1 MGKNDRKANCL
12 FGARYMLTQV
22 EALQNEIQGALVGDD
37 IEHVHQMRVASRR
50 MRNALNLFRDCLSDK
65 KAKAWGDEI
74 RKITK
79 SLGNARD
86 LDIQIELIDRCYAAS
101 LEDRYK
107 PGYNRLLLRLKQQ
120 RAKAQKK
127 VNRTLVN
134 LQGGGMLD
142 RMQAHLS
149 TLTAG
154 SENIY
159 LYTPSL
165 YRQAFEAINSNL
177 EEFLSYEKFIHDPQN
192 IEELHAMRITGKHL
206 RYTLEIFAPI
216 YGTALDVYVRAMKNI
231 QDLLGEI
238 HDNDVW
244 IVWLPK
250 FIDQERT
257 RVEDYFG
264 NTGPLKRL
272 LSGLHHFIE
281 DRQRV
286 RDEEYQTFLS
296 TWETLAY
303 ENAWTVLREIIQ
315 APVNIEAVLARVTPQ
330 AKRVPDESQTQDD
343 TSEFE
348 VELTSE
354 NLLDTDDTLHPTDS
368 ADESGEDN

>member
-50 MRNALNLFRDCLSDK
+50 MRNALNLFGDCLSDK

-79 SLGNARD
+79 SLGKARD
-86 LDIQIELIDRCYAAS
+86 LDIQIELINRCYAAS

-120 RAKAQKK
+120 RAKAQEK

-134 LQGGGMLD
+134 LQGGGILA
-142 RMQAHLS
+142 RMQAHLMAV
-149 TLTAG
+149 TAG

-165 YRQAFEAINSNL
+165 YQQAFETINRNL
-177 EEFLSYEKFIHDPQN
+177 EEFLSYEKYIHDPQN

-216 YGTALDVYVRAMKNI
+216 YGTALDLHVRAMKNI

-244 IVWLPK
+244 IAWLPK
-250 FIDQERT
+250 FIDQERA

-264 NTGPLKRL
+264 HTGPFRRL
-272 LSGLHHFIE
+272 LPGLNHFIE

-303 ENAWTVLREIIQ
+303 ENAWMVLKEIIQ
-315 APVNIEAVLARVTPQ
+315 APINIEAVLVHMPPQ
-330 AKRVPDESQTQDD
+330 AKHMLDEAQTQDD
-343 TSEFE
+343 TAEFE

-354 NLLDTDDTLHPTDS
+354 DLLEIDEPLPPIDS
-368 ADESGEDN
+368 VDEHGEEF

>member
-12 FGARYMLTQV
+12 FGAHYMLTQV
-22 EALQNEIQGALVGDD
+22 EALQSEIQGALVGDD

-50 MRNALNLFRDCLSDK
+50 MRNALNLFRDCLSDRK
-65 KAKAWGDEI
+65 MKTWGDEI

-79 SLGNARD
+79 SLGKARD
-86 LDIQIELIDRCYAAS
+86 LDIQIELIARCYAAS

-120 RAKAQKK
+120 RTKTQEK

-134 LQGGGMLD
+134 LQGGGILD

-149 TLTAG
+149 AVTAG
-154 SENIY
+154 SESIY

-165 YRQAFEAINSNL
+165 YQQAFEAINSNL
-177 EEFLSYEKFIHDPQN
+177 EEFLSFEKFIHDPQN

-216 YGTALDVYVRAMKNI
+216 YGTALDLHVRAMKNV

-244 IVWLPK
+244 IAWLPK
-250 FIDQERT
+250 FIEQERA

-264 NTGPLKRL
+264 HTGPFRRL
-272 LSGLHHFIE
+272 LPGLKHFIE

-286 RDEEYQTFLS
+286 RDEEYQAFLS

-303 ENAWTVLREIIQ
+303 ENAWTVLREVIQ
-315 APVNIEAVLARVTPQ
+315 APINIEAVLAHVTPQ
-330 AKRVPDESQTQDD
+330 AKRLPDEAQTPDD

-348 VELTSE
+348 VELTSQD
-354 NLLDTDDTLHPTDS
+354 LLDRDQPSPPTDS
-368 ADESGEDN
+368 AEESAEE

>member
-22 EALQNEIQGALVGDD
+22 EALLNEIQGALVGDD

-65 KAKAWGDEI
+65 KAKTWGDEI

-79 SLGNARD
+79 SLGKARD

-107 PGYNRLLLRLKQQ
+107 PGYNRLLLRLQQQ
-120 RAKAQKK
+120 RAKTQEK
-127 VNRTLVN
+127 VNRILIN
-134 LQGGGMLD
+134 LQASGILD
-142 RMQAHLS
+142 RMQAHL
-149 TLTAG
+149 LAVTAG

-165 YRQAFEAINSNL
+165 YQQAFEAINSNL
-177 EEFLSYEKFIHDPQN
+177 EEFLSYEKFIYDPQN

-216 YGTALDVYVRAMKNI
+216 YGTALDLHVRAMKNV

-244 IVWLPK
+244 IAWLPK
-250 FIDQERT
+250 FIEQERT

-264 NTGPLKRL
+264 HTGPFRRL
-272 LSGLHHFIE
+272 LSGLNHFIE
-281 DRQRV
+281 DRQHV

-315 APVNIEAVLARVTPQ
+315 APINIEEILDRVTQQTKP
-330 AKRVPDESQTQDD
+330 VLDESQRQDD
-343 TSEFE
+343 PIEFE
-348 VELTSE
+348 VELTSSD
-354 NLLDTDDTLHPTDS
+354 LLDRDQPLPPTDS
-368 ADESGEDN
+368 VDESGENF

>member
-12 FGARYMLTQV
+12 FGASYMLTQV
-22 EALQNEIQGALVGDD
+22 IALQNEIQGALVGDD

-65 KAKAWGDEI
+65 KAKTWGDEI

-107 PGYNRLLLRLKQQ
+107 PGYSRLLLRLKQQ
-120 RAKAQKK
+120 RAKAQEK

-134 LQGGGMLD
+134 LQGGGILD
-142 RMQAHLS
+142 RMQAHL
-149 TLTAG
+149 TALTAG
-154 SENIY
+154 SEKIY

-165 YRQAFEAINSNL
+165 YQQAFEAVNSNL

-216 YGTALDVYVRAMKNI
+216 YGTALDLYVRAMKNV

-244 IVWLPK
+244 IAWLPK
-250 FIDQERT
+250 FIDQESA

-272 LSGLHHFIE
+272 LPGLHHFSE
-281 DRQRV
+281 DRQHV
-286 RDEEYQTFLS
+286 RDEVYQTFLS

-303 ENAWTVLREIIQ
+303 ENAWAILREIIQ
-315 APVNIEAVLARVTPQ
+315 APINIETVLAHVTPQ
-330 AKRVPDESQTQDD
+330 ANRVPDEATTQDD
-343 TSEFE
+343 TAEFE

-354 NLLDTDDTLHPTDS
+354 DLLDSEEPLPPIDS
-368 ADESGEDN
+368 MDELGEEI

>member
-22 EALQNEIQGALVGDD
+22 KALQNEIQGALVGDD

-50 MRNALNLFRDCLSDK
+50 MRNVLNLFNDCLSDK
-65 KAKAWGDEI
+65 KSTAWGDEI

-79 SLGNARD
+79 SLGKARD

-120 RAKAQKK
+120 RAKTQEK

-134 LQGGGMLD
+134 LQGGGILD

-149 TLTAG
+149 AVTAG
-154 SENIY
+154 SENVY

-165 YRQAFEAINSNL
+165 YQQAFEAINSNL

-216 YGTALDVYVRAMKNI
+216 YGTALDLHVRAMKNI

-244 IVWLPK
+244 IAWLPK
-250 FIDQERT
+250 FIEQERA

-264 NTGPLKRL
+264 NTGPIKRFL
-272 LSGLHHFIE
+272 PGLHYFIE

-286 RDEEYQTFLS
+286 RDDVYQTFLS
-296 TWETLAY
+296 TWETLAF

-315 APVNIEAVLARVTPQ
+315 APINIETVLAHVTPQ
-330 AKRVPDESQTQDD
+330 ATRVPDEAQTQDD

-354 NLLDTDDTLHPTDS
+354 GLLDIEEPLPPIGS
-368 ADESGEDN
+368 RDEPGEDI

>member
-65 KAKAWGDEI
+65 KAKTWGDEI

-79 SLGNARD
+79 SLGRARD
-86 LDIQIELIDRCYAAS
+86 LDIQIEVIDRCYAAS
-101 LEDRYK
+101 LEERFK

-120 RAKAQKK
+120 RAKAQEK
-127 VNRTLVN
+127 VNRTLIN
-134 LQGGGMLD
+134 LQTGGILD
-142 RMQAHLS
+142 RMQAHL
-149 TLTAG
+149 TAVTAG
-154 SENIY
+154 SEKIY

-165 YRQAFEAINSNL
+165 YQQAFEAINSNL
-177 EEFLSYEKFIHDPQN
+177 EEFLSFEKFIHDPQN

-216 YGTALDVYVRAMKNI
+216 YGTALDLHVRAMKNI

-244 IVWLPK
+244 IAWLPK
-250 FIDQERT
+250 FIDQERA

-272 LSGLHHFIE
+272 LPGLHHFSE
-281 DRQRV
+281 DRQSV
-286 RDEEYQTFLS
+286 RDEVYQTFLS

-303 ENAWTVLREIIQ
+303 ENAWVILREIIQ
-315 APVNIEAVLARVTPQ
+315 APINIEAVLAHVTPQ
-330 AKRVPDESQTQDD
+330 TEGVPDEVQRQDD
-343 TSEFE
+343 TAEFE

-354 NLLDTDDTLHPTDS
+354 DLLDIEAPLPPIDS
-368 ADESGEDN
+368 MDEPGEEI